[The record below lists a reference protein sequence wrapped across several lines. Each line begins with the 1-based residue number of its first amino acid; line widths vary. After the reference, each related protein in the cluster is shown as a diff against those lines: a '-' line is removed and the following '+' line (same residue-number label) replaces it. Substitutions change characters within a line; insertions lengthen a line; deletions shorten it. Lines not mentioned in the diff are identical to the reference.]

1 MRSGA
6 LQDSASMRDP
16 YKILGVSP
24 EADRHTVQTA
34 YRRLARRHHPD
45 FGGDQELMAVVNE
58 AWAVLGDASRRD
70 AFDAKRSR
78 RPAANVIVTPEP
90 AGPLAAASERR
101 RPRRTGVQETTL
113 DFGRYAGWTIRA
125 LSIEDPYYL
134 EWLMRSQAGRIYR
147 AEIVTTLQE
156 RRDAQLVVAS
166 AATTSRSTATKTSK
180 KPAGRSRFRRAR

>member
-1 MRSGA
+1 
-6 LQDSASMRDP
+6 MRDP
-16 YKILGVSP
+16 YRILGVSHD
-24 EADRHTVQTA
+24 ADRHTIQTA

-101 RPRRTGVQETTL
+101 RPRRQGAHETTI

-134 EWLMRSQAGRIYR
+134 EWLMRSQAGRMYR
-147 AEIVTTLQE
+147 AEIVTLLHE
-156 RRDAQLVVAS
+156 RRDAQVAVGS
-166 AATTSRSTATKTSK
+166 TTSRTGATKTSK
-180 KPAGRSRFRRAR
+180 KPAGRSRFRRGR

>member
-1 MRSGA
+1 
-6 LQDSASMRDP
+6 MRDP
-16 YKILGVSP
+16 YRILGVSHD
-24 EADRHTVQTA
+24 ADRPTIQTA

-101 RPRRTGVQETTL
+101 RPRRQGAHETTI

-134 EWLMRSQAGRIYR
+134 EWLMRSQAGRMYR
-147 AEIVTTLQE
+147 AEIVTLLHE
-156 RRDAQLVVAS
+156 RRDAQVAVAS
-166 AATTSRSTATKTSK
+166 TTSRTAATKTSK
-180 KPAGRSRFRRAR
+180 KPAGRSRFRRGR

>member
-1 MRSGA
+1 
-6 LQDSASMRDP
+6 MRDP
-16 YKILGVSP
+16 YKILGVSHD
-24 EADRHTVQTA
+24 ADRHTIQVA

-58 AWAVLGDASRRD
+58 AWAVLGDASRRE

-78 RPAANVIVTPEP
+78 LPAAPVIVTPEP

-101 RPRRTGVQETTL
+101 RPRREGVQETTL

-134 EWLMRSQAGRIYR
+134 EWLMRSQAGRMYR
-147 AEIVTTLQE
+147 AEIVATLQE
-156 RRDAQLVVAS
+156 RRDALAS
-166 AATTSRSTATKTSK
+166 APVTTVK
-180 KPAGRSRFRRAR
+180 KDVARGRSRFRRAR